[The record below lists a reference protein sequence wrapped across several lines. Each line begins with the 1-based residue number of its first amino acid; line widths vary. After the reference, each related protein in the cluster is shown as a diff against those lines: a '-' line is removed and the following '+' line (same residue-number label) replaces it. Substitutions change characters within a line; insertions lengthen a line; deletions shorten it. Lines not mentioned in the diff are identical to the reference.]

1 MLPAMAALHEKI
13 MTEIKR
19 RDFLKTTVAG
29 IAAGAILNG
38 SARAGND
45 PVLPAPAQMAQQT
58 GLPDIPTVESMRSI
72 VMTHKFGDLFNPPG
86 LTNQW
91 GCAQAAMDAVAI
103 RSIAFPPF
111 AQGEMNVA
119 PLGAGGELLT
129 GVLYIDEEYFA
140 ATKTPI
146 EFVWRPDRIERKT
159 VYKGLEITSTM
170 IVPFETMA
178 TAVKFN
184 VKNVSGARRPT
195 EIKLAINGG
204 ATKSVKP
211 WNAAYSPGEYD
222 NARTIDK
229 SRNAVLCRSIHSE
242 AFVLQGASPA
252 PTEILPSWLI
262 YRFDLAPGETR
273 SITFVNSLGESQA
286 FVEKHYDAIINNF
299 DSVLAKT
306 TTEWNAELKAAFTPN
321 NGRYSGYLPT
331 LITSD
336 DSVKRLYHT
345 AAMHA
350 LYFKRTTPHS
360 VYGTTYVTLMP
371 RYWETTTFLWDISLS
386 AMLLAMLDPEVLRRM
401 METWMTLDVYKHFGT
416 EFLTGAGVGPWYSVN
431 DYAMSRMAK
440 EYLRWTGDRAW
451 LDKEVNGKKV
461 LDYLVSYAEH
471 WRELDKNGHGLADY
485 GGVNNLL
492 EAVSSYVHE
501 VAGLNAANVY
511 NLRFAADL
519 LEYKGQKEKATAMRK
534 EAEELGRRVLELY
547 VPGKGIWKCKL
558 PDGSFNEVHHCY
570 DFGTTL
576 MNIGDLMPES
586 QKKEMVAFFKRE
598 LQTPTWMRA
607 LSTKDLDVTFS
618 IRPDHQWTGAYCSW
632 AALALSG
639 LYVAGE
645 ADMALEW
652 IKGLAKSAMQG
663 PFAQAHFVE
672 DFVDPEANGGAI
684 KSPSDPPYINDWSC
698 VSGCNYLEPIVD
710 SLFGINAGLF
720 GEITAKPQF
729 GKFDPS
735 AELRNINYQGTRYTA
750 TKNGIRKA

>member
-1 MLPAMAALHEKI
+1 MSKF
-13 MTEIKR
+13 KR
-19 RDFLKTTVAG
+19 RDFLKTTMAG
-29 IAAGAILNG
+29 IAAGTMLNSSG
-38 SARAGND
+38 FAKSD
-45 PVLPAPAQMAQQT
+45 LIPEIAQKST
-58 GLPDIPTVESMRSI
+58 PLPDIPTVDSMRSI

-91 GCAQAAMDAVAI
+91 GCAQAAVDAVAI

-129 GVLYIDEEYFA
+129 GVLYVDEEYFA

-146 EFVWRPDRIERKT
+146 DFVWYPDRVERKT
-159 VYKGLEITSTM
+159 TYKGLEITSVT
-170 IVPFETMA
+170 IVPFKTMA
-178 TAVKFN
+178 VAVKFN
-184 VKNVSGARRPT
+184 VKNVSGKARKT

-211 WNAAYSPGEYD
+211 WNAAYSPGEY
-222 NARTIDK
+222 NNLRTID
-229 SRNAVLCRSIHSE
+229 SARNAVLCKSKHSE
-242 AFVLQGASPA
+242 AFVLQGVSPK
-252 PTEILPSWLI
+252 PTELLPSWVV
-262 YRFDLAPGETR
+262 YQFELAPNETR
-273 SITFVNSLGESQA
+273 SFTFVNSLGESKD

-299 DSVLAKT
+299 DAVRKAT
-306 TTEWNAELKAAFTPN
+306 TDEWNAELRAAFTPN

-331 LITSD
+331 LVTTD
-336 DSVKRLYHT
+336 ESVKRLYHS
-345 AAMHA
+345 AVMSA
-350 LYFKRTTPHS
+350 LYFRRTTPHS

-386 AMLLAMLDPEVLRRM
+386 AMLLSMLDPEILKRM

-440 EYLRWTGDRAW
+440 EYLRWTGDKAW
-451 LDKEVNGKKV
+451 LDKEVSGKKV
-461 LDYLVSYAEH
+461 LDYLVSYAEN
-471 WRELDKNGHGLADY
+471 WRKLDTNKHGLADY
-485 GGVNNLL
+485 GGVTNLL

-511 NLRFAADL
+511 NLRFVAEL
-519 LEYKGQKEKATAMRK
+519 LEFKGQKDRANSMRK
-534 EAEELGRRVLELY
+534 EAEELGKRVQQLY
-547 VPGKGIWKCKL
+547 VDGKGIWRCRL
-558 PDGSFNEVHHCY
+558 PDGSYNEVHHCY

-576 MNIGDLMPES
+576 MNIGDLMPVK
-586 QKKEMVAFFKRE
+586 QKTEMVAFFRRE

-645 ADMALEW
+645 TDVALEW
-652 IKGLAKSAMQG
+652 IKGLAKSAQQG
-663 PFAQAHFVE
+663 PIAQAHFAE
-672 DFVDPEANGGAI
+672 DFVAPESNGGAI
-684 KSPSDPPYINDWSC
+684 KAPSDQPFINDWAC
-698 VSGCNYLEPIVD
+698 VSGCNYLEPIID
-710 SLFGINAGLF
+710 SIFGINAGLF

-729 GKFDPS
+729 GKFDAK
-735 AELRNINYQGTRYTA
+735 AELRNINYQGSIYKA
-750 TKNGIRKA
+750 DKNGVKKV

>member
-1 MLPAMAALHEKI
+1 MSKF
-13 MTEIKR
+13 KR

-29 IAAGAILNG
+29 LAAGAMLNTK
-38 SARAGND
+38 SFAENS
-45 PVLPAPAQMAQQT
+45 PIPEIAPKTAP
-58 GLPDIPTVESMRSI
+58 LPDIPTVDSMRSI

-91 GCAQAAMDAVAI
+91 GCAQAAVDAVAV

-129 GVLYIDEEYFA
+129 GVLYVDEEYFA

-146 EFVWRPDRIERKT
+146 EFVWQPDRVERRA
-159 VYKGLEITSTM
+159 VYKGLEITSTT
-170 IVPFETMA
+170 IVPFKMMA
-178 TAVKFN
+178 VAVKFN
-184 VKNVSGARRPT
+184 VKNVSSQRRKT

-229 SRNAVLCRSIHSE
+229 ARSAILCKSKYTD

-252 PTEILPSWLI
+252 PTELLPSWI
-262 YRFDLAPGETR
+262 VYQFELAPNETK
-273 SITFVNSLGESQA
+273 SITFVNSLGESKA
-286 FVEKHYDAIINNF
+286 FVEKHYDAIIKNF
-299 DSVLAKT
+299 EAVLKET
-306 TTEWNAELKAAFTPN
+306 TDEWNAELKAAFTPN
-321 NGRYSGYLPT
+321 NGRYSGYVPT
-331 LITSD
+331 LITED
-336 DSVKRLYHT
+336 ESVKRLYHS
-345 AAMHA
+345 AVMSA
-350 LYFKRTTPHS
+350 LYFRRTTPHS

-386 AMLLAMLDPEVLRRM
+386 AMLLSMLDPLILRRM
-401 METWMTLDVYKHFGT
+401 IETWMTLDVYQHFGT
-416 EFLTGAGVGPWYSVN
+416 EFLTGSGVGPWYSVN

-451 LDKEVNGKKV
+451 LDKDVNGKKV
-461 LDYLVSYAEH
+461 LDYLVSYAEN
-471 WRELDKNGHGLADY
+471 WRKLDTNKHGLADY
-485 GGVNNLL
+485 GGVTNLL

-511 NLRFAADL
+511 NLRFAAEL
-519 LEYKGQKEKATAMRK
+519 LDYKGQNLRAAAMRK
-534 EAEELGRRVLELY
+534 EAEELGGRVQQLY
-547 VPGKGIWKCKL
+547 VDGKGIWRCRL
-558 PDGSFNEVHHCY
+558 PDGSYNEVHHCY

-576 MNIGDLMPES
+576 MNIGDLMPDK
-586 QKKEMVAFFKRE
+586 QKKEMVAFFRRE

-645 ADMALEW
+645 TDVALDW
-652 IKGLAKSAMQG
+652 IKGLAKSAQQG
-663 PFAQAHFVE
+663 PIAQAHFTENFVE
-672 DFVDPEANGGAI
+672 PESNGGAR
-684 KSPSDPPYINDWSC
+684 KAPSDQPYINDWAC

-710 SLFGINAGLF
+710 SIFGINAGLF
-720 GEITAKPQF
+720 STITAKPQF
-729 GKFDPS
+729 GKFDPN
-735 AELRNINYQGTRYTA
+735 AQLKNINYQGKIYMANRDGVKPA
-750 TKNGIRKA
+750 